1 MRKKDKN
8 SIINLP
14 NILSLLRILLIPV
27 FLLLMFQR
35 KTLGA
40 FLVFLAAGLTDV
52 LDGFTARV
60 WHLKTKLGALL
71 DPAADK
77 LLMTASYIIL
87 TVPAL
92 NSPNVIPRWLTIV
105 VISRDLLIVSS
116 VFFAYKLRSQK
127 NFPPSLLGKIC
138 TVLQVTVILLVLFFN
153 SIQVSSPYLN
163 LLYLLT
169 LTFTVFSV
177 VHYYYLGIKIF
188 FPPQKR

>member
-1 MRKKDKN
+1 MRKKNEN

-14 NILSLLRILLIPV
+14 NILSFLRILLIPV

-40 FLVFLAAGLTDV
+40 FLVFLAAGFTDI

-71 DPAADK
+71 DPTADK
-77 LLMTASYIIL
+77 LLMTASYIVL

-116 VFFAYKLRSQK
+116 AFFVYKLRGQK
-127 NFPPSLLGKIC
+127 NFPPSILGKIC

-153 SIQVSSPYLN
+153 SIQVSSPHLN
-163 LLYLLT
+163 WLYLLT
-169 LTFTVFSV
+169 LTFTVLSV
-177 VHYYYLGIKIF
+177 AHYYYLGIKIF
-188 FPPQKR
+188 LPPQKR